1 MFRTSP
7 SRTSLSRSTR
17 SQALAVCA
25 LLASIIVV
33 DAQRGGGGGGGVGGG
48 GFGGGG
54 TGGGRGAA
62 PAGGRGAVPQDPSTR
77 SRTNQDD
84 TPTFRSRVTLV
95 QIDAIVTD
103 AAGNQVTGLKEED
116 FEIREAG
123 KPRDIITFAGV
134 DIPVPT
140 DGETGIGVESD
151 MVTNGHP
158 PGRTY
163 LIALDEVGADRALR
177 ARNFL
182 RQFIERNFGP
192 SDVAAVTLT
201 GRGLTSSAQDFTN
214 NKKLILQAI
223 DKYSGGFSEFD
234 DKPLSSSDS
243 RQLGSSLRRLTEFLA
258 TMPGRKV
265 MLYIGEG
272 LGGLDPYQATAYKG
286 TSLTPGELD
295 FHEAIAA
302 ATRGNVTIYPID
314 PRGLTTDT
322 TAAESFDTSN
332 LDARADLA
340 AIADVTGG
348 FSLTGSNNFPAA
360 FARLVR
366 ENSAYYTLGF
376 SSEYDRRD
384 GRFVPVVV
392 TTKRPDLKVR
402 ARSGYVAPLGKE
414 VVPPTIAG
422 DARMPS
428 VLTALANPI
437 AVNDVVM
444 RAVATPYKGT
454 GNNARIAL
462 AIEFDISKLD
472 LVEKNG
478 VLSGDVEVSFV
489 ATDTK
494 GKVRPGK
501 RYDTK
506 VSLKKEAAENAFRTG
521 VRVVS
526 EFELPHGRYQ
536 LRIAAGGPAR
546 AGSVVY
552 DLEVPDFGSGLQM
565 SGVSITTATAA
576 ALATFRAAEPLGK
589 ALPGPPIAIRDFS
602 RQDTVALYAEAY
614 DLGRRPQL
622 PLIVAELRTAD
633 GKVVGK
639 LPEQKQSSSL
649 QGEAGAIGL
658 AAGFPLSGLQ
668 PGVYIIHVEA
678 RADNGKDVV
687 ARDVPI
693 RVW

>member
-1 MFRTSP
+1 MFRKSK
-7 SRTSLSRSTR
+7 SRTSLSRS
-17 SQALAVCA
+17 LAVCA
-25 LLASIIVV
+25 LLASSIIVA

-54 TGGGRGAA
+54 TAGGRGAA
-62 PAGGRGAVPQDPSTR
+62 PAGGRGAVPQDPGER
-77 SRTNQDD
+77 GRPNPQDD

-123 KPRDIITFAGV
+123 KPREITTFAAV

-163 LIALDEVGADRALR
+163 LIALDEVGPDRALR
-177 ARNFL
+177 ARHFL

-201 GRGLTSSAQDFTN
+201 GRGLASSAQDFTN

-223 DKYSGGFSEFD
+223 DKYSGAFSEFD
-234 DKPLSSSDS
+234 EKQLSSSDS

-272 LGGLDPYQATAYKG
+272 LGGLDPYQATAYRG

-348 FSLTGSNNFPAA
+348 FSLTSSNNVAGA

-366 ENSAYYTLGF
+366 ENSSYYTLGF

-392 TTKRPDLKVR
+392 TVKRPDLKVR

-414 VVPPTIAG
+414 VARPVIAS

-428 VLTALANPI
+428 ISAALANPI
-437 AVNDVVM
+437 AVSDVVM
-444 RAVATPYKGT
+444 RAVATPYKGA
-454 GNNARIAL
+454 GNNAKIAL

-494 GKVRPGK
+494 GKVRPGR

-521 VRVVS
+521 VRVIS

-546 AGSVVY
+546 AGSIVY
-552 DLEVPDFGSGLQM
+552 DLEVPDFGNGLQM
-565 SGVSITTATAA
+565 SGVSITTATAP
-576 ALATFRAAEPLGK
+576 ALATFRATDPLGK
-589 ALPGPPIAIRDFS
+589 ALPGPPIAIRDFA
-602 RQDTVALYAEAY
+602 RQDTIVLYAEAY
-614 DLGRRPQL
+614 DIGRRPQL

-633 GKVVGK
+633 GKTVGK

-658 AAGFPLSGLQ
+658 AAGLPLSGLQ
-668 PGVYIIHVEA
+668 PGVYVIHVEA

-687 ARDVPI
+687 SRDLPI